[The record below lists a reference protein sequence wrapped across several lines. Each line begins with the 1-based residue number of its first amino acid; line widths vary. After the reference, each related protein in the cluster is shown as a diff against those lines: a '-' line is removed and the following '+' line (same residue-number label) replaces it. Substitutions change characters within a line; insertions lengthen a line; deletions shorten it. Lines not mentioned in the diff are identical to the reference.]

1 MSYKSLLLLGFSA
14 SLAASAMPIAALAQE
29 SSAEVPTILQQQDG
43 TPSVYLPD
51 FSYAGYDYGLS
62 PLPQIDTAIDVAD
75 FGAIPDDGIDDSA
88 ALKAALA
95 AAHAA
100 DGPIRVQLGA
110 GRYQLTEIL
119 WIERSGI
126 VLAGT
131 GSGKGGTEL
140 FMPRPLNQVDDGGA
154 LDELREYLVRF
165 DKRERQKNANLDV
178 LFSEWSWSGGF
189 ISGT

>member
-100 DGPIRVQLGA
+100 DGPIRV
-110 GRYQLTEIL
+110 
-119 WIERSGI
+119 
-126 VLAGT
+126 
-131 GSGKGGTEL
+131 
-140 FMPRPLNQVDDGGA
+140 
-154 LDELREYLVRF
+154 
-165 DKRERQKNANLDV
+165 
-178 LFSEWSWSGGF
+178 
-189 ISGT
+189 